1 MSKCRGVFV
10 FLLFSFLSSS
20 VYSSTEELDSI
31 LDARPKTP
39 VTAGNLALKQET
51 RVDILM
57 RAAVG
62 DDLPKKAAA
71 WMQLAEIYADTSEG
85 NSDSDPIRASQMY
98 DELLHD
104 SELFDEIIAYCHD
117 SATNPV
123 QAKEACENLIRIY
136 GELKR
141 PEDASWY
148 EAQLFL
154 MQKSLPPEGDDGFAM
169 AELELH
175 SIVRDYHNFLGNPY
189 NGIENPVRVKEL
201 EDMLGWGETKV

>member
-1 MSKCRGVFV
+1 M
-10 FLLFSFLSSS
+10 
-20 VYSSTEELDSI
+20 
-31 LDARPKTP
+31 
-39 VTAGNLALKQET
+39 
-51 RVDILM
+51 
-57 RAAVG
+57 
-62 DDLPKKAAA
+62 
-71 WMQLAEIYADTSEG
+71 
-85 NSDSDPIRASQMY
+85 
-98 DELLHD
+98 
-104 SELFDEIIAYCHD
+104 
-117 SATNPV
+117 
-123 QAKEACENLIRIY
+123 IRIY